1 MHLKRGSKSNLM
13 NQYWGCIEFYA
24 IKKKKEF
31 YAIKKKKKNFMLSV
45 HNETNL
51 RMGGESGGKWIQV
64 YVWLSPFDVH
74 LK

>member
-31 YAIKKKKKNFMLSV
+31 YAIKKKKEYYACKEATAHAVL
-45 HNETNL
+45 
-51 RMGGESGGKWIQV
+51 
-64 YVWLSPFDVH
+64 
-74 LK
+74 